1 MSHTEKPIPAVPV
14 GSADLN
20 QGPTASPMGRGD
32 VIQVLLPNM
41 ARMATHKPRTNKD
54 KVTELHLATYNVRM
68 LSDECHLVSLEN
80 EIEKIKWDIIGISE
94 MRRPGE
100 NVVELASQH
109 IMFNKGND
117 KKQGGVGFLI
127 HKKLKGNIEEF
138 HATSNRVASVTIRI
152 SKRYKIRIIQV
163 YAPTSVS
170 SQEELEEFYDDLQTE
185 MRHKKTHYNV
195 IMGDF
200 NAKVGKGDEDCVG
213 SFGYGVR
220 NDRGDD
226 LINFA
231 TAHGFKIMN
240 TYYKKKKNRRWTWHS
255 PNFET
260 FNEIDYILVD
270 KNNIVKNFEVLNK
283 VNVDSDHR
291 MIRCKVQIDSKQER
305 KRLFHSKPEPLRVCK
320 QIVNEFKI
328 DLQNRYAALEEQQ
341 DDSNNSISLNDM
353 INNIT
358 EPLIGAGKKWKSS
371 TKRNSKFSEET
382 KNFMEKRRNLKT
394 PTTAKEKIE
403 ATELNKL
410 IRKKQRN
417 DLRKHKATT
426 IQRVIEQGKSFKM
439 AKRQLNR
446 GRLQFTSVLEEDGTL
461 TTDRERIVERSREF
475 YKKLYSSTRQEPPE
489 ADIEQQ
495 FEGFP
500 NIKAWEVK
508 SAVKQSK
515 KGKAPGPDNITID
528 LIDAAGDIINDK
540 LATLFNE
547 CLIQSKVPEIWNEAI
562 IILLHKKG
570 DQKNISNYRPISL
583 LNNIY
588 KLFTKIITNRIT
600 RTLEENQPREQAGF
614 RRGFSTIDHLHA
626 VNQLI
631 EKCAEYKIPLVVG
644 LVDYNKAFDSVE
656 IPDVIEA
663 LQEQGV
669 DPVYVN
675 VLKHIYKQAK
685 SFIRLHKDSKPFQ
698 VSRGV
703 RQGDTSSPKLFTAC
717 LEKVFRKLN
726 WSRRGILIDGEYLS
740 HLRFAD
746 DIIIFTRNIAELHEM
761 LQELNQAS
769 LEVGLS
775 MNFKKTKIMCNKHAE
790 DTNRKITIDNNEIEE
805 VDHYIYLGQRISMQT
820 ASKEHEIKR
829 RITLGWQAFGR
840 ASAIFKNKEIPTCL
854 KRQVYNQC
862 IIPTVTYGSETW
874 NLTKVQTMK
883 LRSMQRA
890 HERIMLNITWRDH
903 KTAEWIRE
911 QTKLRDILETISKAK
926 WTWAGHLTRRTDN
939 RWTTKLTFWQPRG
952 HTRNKGRPKFRW
964 RDDLDKFRKHWH
976 RDTSDRLRW
985 RQMGKAYVQL
995 RTFKG

>member
-1 MSHTEKPIPAVPV
+1 MQKRQMKSLNSVNPDVSIHMYIYVYIYIHIYTYIYNNNPSSRIWHLAVVTRLEREEDDSDYTKNVQRYWKGAVRDSRRRPCPTKPFQLALGQRGRYGPPLPIMSHTEKQIPAVPV

-41 ARMATHKPRTNKD
+41 ARTATHKARTNKD
-54 KVTELHLATYNVRM
+54 KVTELHLATYNVRT

-170 SQEELEEFYDDLQTE
+170 SDEELEEFYDDLQTE

-240 TYYKKKKNRRWTWHS
+240 TYYKKKKNRRWTWRS

-260 FNEIDYILVD
+260 FNEIDYVLVD

-371 TKRNSKFSEET
+371 TKRNSKFS
-382 KNFMEKRRNLKT
+382 
-394 PTTAKEKIE
+394 
-403 ATELNKL
+403 
-410 IRKKQRN
+410 
-417 DLRKHKATT
+417 
-426 IQRVIEQGKSFKM
+426 
-439 AKRQLNR
+439 
-446 GRLQFTSVLEEDGTL
+446 
-461 TTDRERIVERSREF
+461 
-475 YKKLYSSTRQEPPE
+475 
-489 ADIEQQ
+489 
-495 FEGFP
+495 
-500 NIKAWEVK
+500 
-508 SAVKQSK
+508 
-515 KGKAPGPDNITID
+515 
-528 LIDAAGDIINDK
+528 
-540 LATLFNE
+540 
-547 CLIQSKVPEIWNEAI
+547 
-562 IILLHKKG
+562 
-570 DQKNISNYRPISL
+570 
-583 LNNIY
+583 
-588 KLFTKIITNRIT
+588 
-600 RTLEENQPREQAGF
+600 
-614 RRGFSTIDHLHA
+614 
-626 VNQLI
+626 
-631 EKCAEYKIPLVVG
+631 
-644 LVDYNKAFDSVE
+644 
-656 IPDVIEA
+656 
-663 LQEQGV
+663 
-669 DPVYVN
+669 
-675 VLKHIYKQAK
+675 
-685 SFIRLHKDSKPFQ
+685 
-698 VSRGV
+698 
-703 RQGDTSSPKLFTAC
+703 
-717 LEKVFRKLN
+717 
-726 WSRRGILIDGEYLS
+726 
-740 HLRFAD
+740 
-746 DIIIFTRNIAELHEM
+746 
-761 LQELNQAS
+761 
-769 LEVGLS
+769 
-775 MNFKKTKIMCNKHAE
+775 
-790 DTNRKITIDNNEIEE
+790 
-805 VDHYIYLGQRISMQT
+805 
-820 ASKEHEIKR
+820 
-829 RITLGWQAFGR
+829 
-840 ASAIFKNKEIPTCL
+840 
-854 KRQVYNQC
+854 
-862 IIPTVTYGSETW
+862 
-874 NLTKVQTMK
+874 
-883 LRSMQRA
+883 
-890 HERIMLNITWRDH
+890 
-903 KTAEWIRE
+903 
-911 QTKLRDILETISKAK
+911 
-926 WTWAGHLTRRTDN
+926 
-939 RWTTKLTFWQPRG
+939 
-952 HTRNKGRPKFRW
+952 
-964 RDDLDKFRKHWH
+964 
-976 RDTSDRLRW
+976 
-985 RQMGKAYVQL
+985 
-995 RTFKG
+995 